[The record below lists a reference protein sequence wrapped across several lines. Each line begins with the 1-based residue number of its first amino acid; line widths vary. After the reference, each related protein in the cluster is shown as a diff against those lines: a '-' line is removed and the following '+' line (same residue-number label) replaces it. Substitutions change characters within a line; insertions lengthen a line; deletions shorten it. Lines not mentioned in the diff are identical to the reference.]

1 MKRLILFLVLFQ
13 ASNLF
18 AQDVSGLWVGRFTS
32 SNLFDAAVPYRYEL
46 LIFQDGKQLK
56 GYSYSTEGNG
66 NFYSICNIKGVVYDG
81 YMVVNEISTLYQVPE
96 EPSGFL
102 QQHIL
107 FFGFE
112 DKEVTGEWKQT
123 EEPNIKEL
131 MRRGKTF
138 LKKEADPKQSQLISI
153 LEKKKTIV
161 VDQPVAPAPFVN
173 KDSLKLASRPKQIL
187 QTILIDADSVSIELY
202 DDGLIDG
209 DSVSVFLNDRVLL
222 NKFGLT
228 DKVFKKTIVLP
239 NNNQP
244 LVLSMFA
251 ESEGSIPPNTGL
263 LIIRSGE
270 AKHEIRFSSDTKKT
284 AAIELRRK

>member
-1 MKRLILFLVLFQ
+1 
-13 ASNLF
+13 
-18 AQDVSGLWVGRFTS
+18 
-32 SNLFDAAVPYRYEL
+32 
-46 LIFQDGKQLK
+46 
-56 GYSYSTEGNG
+56 
-66 NFYSICNIKGVVYDG
+66 
-81 YMVVNEISTLYQVPE
+81 
-96 EPSGFL
+96 
-102 QQHIL
+102 
-107 FFGFE
+107 
-112 DKEVTGEWKQT
+112 
-123 EEPNIKEL
+123 

-138 LKKEADPKQSQLISI
+138 LKKEADPKRSQLISI

-161 VDQPVAPAPFVN
+161 VDQPVAPAPLVN

-228 DKVFKKTIVLP
+228 DKVFKKTILLP

-270 AKHEIRFSSDTKKT
+270 AKHEVRFSSDTKKT